1 MTEDKKPGL
10 TRRCKVQTWLFD
22 MKLVTLAAFFV
33 GGMIASI
40 RNGQLGLWGEWYI
53 LGPMIVLWT
62 MAPMRRPDK
71 EYEK

>member
-10 TRRCKVQTWLFD
+10 TRRCKVQTWLFN

-40 RNGQLGLWGEWYI
+40 KNGQLGLWGN
-53 LGPMIVLWT
+53 L
-62 MAPMRRPDK
+62 APPAARMSRFGVGISEP
-71 EYEK
+71 